1 MAATPAPATVREH
14 RTRRIGQ
21 PIHSTL
27 EGNPVTDDSKHETS
41 GIDPRLDLLLVPL
54 FGPSRQDP
62 DGTIELTVIVDGT
75 IISGSVVSEE
85 AWSRRQKAQVSTSCD
100 YITDVPDGAHGAQEN
115 HVRFIHFLEPVV
127 ISGGNP
133 IRLNA
138 TRVDLRNVSGWS
150 IGRLQ
155 YGER

>member
-1 MAATPAPATVREH
+1 M
-14 RTRRIGQ
+14 
-21 PIHSTL
+21 
-27 EGNPVTDDSKHETS
+27 TDDR
-41 GIDPRLDLLLVPL
+41 IDPRLDMLLTPL

-75 IISGSVVSEE
+75 IISGSAVSEE
-85 AWSRRQKAQVSTSCD
+85 AWSRRQKAQIRTPGD
-100 YITDVPDGAHGAQEN
+100 FLPDLPESVQAVQEN
-115 HVRFIHFLEPVV
+115 QVRFIHFLEPVV

-138 TRVDLRNVSGWS
+138 TRVDLRNVAAWS
-150 IGRLQ
+150 VGRLQ